1 MHKHIN
7 ERRADVF
14 SFPFGL
20 ECYVLRVMKTKH
32 KTERHSRPEGIP
44 SLWKRINFL
53 ACTLS
58 YNLLLAGRCRLK
70 YKYRL
75 RFRLGVYPD
84 FISGLQVRHKA
95 IAQTLTGLFASIRQH
110 LSRGVLLAKR
120 DKSCC
125 FLSLTIFEQIQVSY
139 THKPTCVME
148 HPLCDLRQDQGA

>member
-1 MHKHIN
+1 MQNFLEPQYPPRANRHSERRKFHYSLMHKHIN

-58 YNLLLAGRCRLK
+58 YNLLLAGGCRLK

-75 RFRLGVYPD
+75 QFRLGVYPD
-84 FISGLQVRHKA
+84 FIFGTTSPAQSYRANLHRAFRFYPAPFKRRRTSRKAGQVV
-95 IAQTLTGLFASIRQH
+95 LFFI
-110 LSRGVLLAKR
+110 VNN
-120 DKSCC
+120 
-125 FLSLTIFEQIQVSY
+125 F
-139 THKPTCVME
+139 
-148 HPLCDLRQDQGA
+148 

>member
-58 YNLLLAGRCRLK
+58 YNLLLAGGCRLK

-95 IAQTLTGLFASIRQH
+95 IHRNLHRAFRFYPVAFEPRRT
-110 LSRGVLLAKR
+110 SRTAGQVVLV
-120 DKSCC
+120 
-125 FLSLTIFEQIQVSY
+125 FIVNNF
-139 THKPTCVME
+139 
-148 HPLCDLRQDQGA
+148 